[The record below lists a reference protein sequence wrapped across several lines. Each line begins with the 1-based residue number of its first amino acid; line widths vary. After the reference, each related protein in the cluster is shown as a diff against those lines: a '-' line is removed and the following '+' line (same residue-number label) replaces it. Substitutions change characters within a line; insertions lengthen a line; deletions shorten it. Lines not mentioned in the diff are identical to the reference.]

1 MVLTEFLYQKDEVVA
16 SFLLSMVFA
25 TDINEAVFFISELY
39 NSGFYDDVYN
49 VIWSLYFDFYYVTN
63 NKLVSYINETILRD
77 LKEKNIQNIHNIVK
91 TLYPKNKCIPVFLLN
106 QNTKIYGE
114 NQRRCQE
121 GGHPNAPQHV
131 DAHQII
137 VSGIREDVGGCK
149 I

>member
-63 NKLVSYINETILRD
+63 NKLVSYINASIL
-77 LKEKNIQNIHNIVK
+77 
-91 TLYPKNKCIPVFLLN
+91 
-106 QNTKIYGE
+106 
-114 NQRRCQE
+114 
-121 GGHPNAPQHV
+121 
-131 DAHQII
+131 
-137 VSGIREDVGGCK
+137 
-149 I
+149 